1 MSVTHA
7 RENVMQ
13 DLYQLVG
20 RLEQS
25 AVDMRGDITR
35 LETQLSSLH
44 ATLSNLLPKL
54 EQASK
59 HAADWETTK
68 RRGILYLAAAGATGI
83 AGTLGL
89 QKIGPLV
96 FAILK

>member
-1 MSVTHA
+1 
-7 RENVMQ
+7 MQ

-35 LETQLSSLH
+35 LESQLTSLH
-44 ATLSNLLPKL
+44 TTLNALLPKL

-59 HAADWETTK
+59 HASDWETTK
-68 RRGILYLAAAGATGI
+68 RRGVLYLAAAGATGI
-83 AGTLGL
+83 ASTLGI
-89 QKIGPLV
+89 QKLGPFF
-96 FAILK
+96 FAIIR